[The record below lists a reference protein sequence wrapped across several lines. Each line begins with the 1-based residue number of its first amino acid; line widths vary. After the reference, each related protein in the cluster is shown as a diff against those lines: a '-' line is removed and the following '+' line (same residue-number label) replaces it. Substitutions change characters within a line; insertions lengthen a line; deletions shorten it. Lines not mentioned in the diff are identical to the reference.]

1 MIKNFEEVRKQLA
14 ELAQVLNA
22 YKSEAVQLRLVE
34 LIFNGATPAAEKEA
48 AGLTLTSPLAT
59 VLPGRKK
66 PRRKAAARTP
76 AKASSG
82 DPGEKKEPKVRA
94 AKTSG
99 SRKGA
104 KATLTQLVAE
114 GFFKTPRTIGAIVEH
129 CDHNLAT
136 KFGSNEFSGSLGRFV
151 RAKTLKRAKNA
162 DNQYEYTQGA

>member
-48 AGLTLTSPLAT
+48 AGLTLTNPPAAGLA
-59 VLPGRKK
+59 GRKK
-66 PRRKAAARTP
+66 PRRKAATRTP
-76 AKASSG
+76 AKTSG
-82 DPGEKKEPKVRA
+82 ADGGEKKEPKVRA
-94 AKTSG
+94 AKAS

-162 DNQYEYTQGA
+162 DNQYEYTEGS

>member
-34 LIFNGATPAAEKEA
+34 LIFSGAMPAPEKGV
-48 AGLTLTSPLAT
+48 AGMPLTDPLAT
-59 VLPGRKK
+59 VPTGRKK
-66 PRRKAAARTP
+66 PRRKAAARTS
-76 AKASSG
+76 AKTSG
-82 DPGEKKEPKVRA
+82 GDGGEQKEPKVRA
-94 AKTSG
+94 AKTS

-104 KATLTQLVAE
+104 KAMLTQLVEE
-114 GFFKTPRTIGAIVEH
+114 GFFKIPRTIGAIVEH

-151 RAKTLKRAKNA
+151 RTKTLKRAKNA
-162 DNQYEYTQGA
+162 DKQYEYTQGP

>member
-34 LIFNGATPAAEKEA
+34 LIFSGAMPTAEKDA
-48 AGLTLTSPLAT
+48 AGPSLAASLPT

-66 PRRKAAARTP
+66 SRRKVAAKTS
-76 AKASSG
+76 AKTLGGHAG
-82 DPGEKKEPKVRA
+82 GEQKEPKVRA
-94 AKTSG
+94 AKTS

-114 GFFKTPRTIGAIVEH
+114 GFFKIPRTIGAIVEH

-162 DNQYEYTQGA
+162 DNQYEYTQGP